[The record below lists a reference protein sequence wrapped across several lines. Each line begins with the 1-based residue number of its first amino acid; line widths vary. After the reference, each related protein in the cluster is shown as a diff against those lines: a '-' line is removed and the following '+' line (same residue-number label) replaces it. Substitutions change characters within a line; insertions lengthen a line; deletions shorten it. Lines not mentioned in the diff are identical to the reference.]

1 VATSVAGRLRQ
12 LSAQLGEIDTV
23 VVRVAGDIVVEQLT
37 RQLAADTGGD
47 QAMSGFRGGRY
58 RLTLQID
65 PLRNPAGVR
74 IRPAAKQ
81 SGMWTI
87 LDSGRSSFD
96 VNARPN
102 RRRKPGTKRRKRSQN
117 TTSRARAMKIGGA
130 WRAGPWSVPGSLGHH
145 TWSKGRDAGI
155 SRAVEAVRLELH
167 KVVNG
172 G

>member
-1 VATSVAGRLRQ
+1 MATSVAARLTQ
-12 LSAQLGEIDTV
+12 LAARLGEIDQV
-23 VVRVAGDIVVEQLT
+23 IVRVAGDIVVEQLT

-47 QAMSGFRGGRY
+47 QALSGFRGGRY

-74 IRPAAKQ
+74 IRPAKKQ

-87 LDSGRSSFD
+87 LDSGRSAFT
-96 VNARPN
+96 VAARG
-102 RRRKPGTKRRKRSQN
+102 RRRHKKGVKKGS
-117 TTSRARAMKIGGA
+117 SRAAGMNVDGA
-130 WRAGPWSVPGSLGHH
+130 WRAGPWGVGGTRGHR

-155 SRAVEAVRLELH
+155 SRAVEAVRLELT

>member
-1 VATSVAGRLRQ
+1 VATSVAARLTQ
-12 LSAQLGEIDTV
+12 LAARLGEIDQV
-23 VVRVAGDIVVEQLT
+23 IVRVAGDIVVEQLT

-47 QAMSGFRGGRY
+47 QALSGFRGGRY

-87 LDSGRSSFD
+87 LDSGHRGGYQ
-96 VNARPN
+96 VAARP
-102 RRRKPGTKRRKRSQN
+102 RRRHKRGVKKGS
-117 TTSRARAMKIGGA
+117 SRAAAMNIGG
-130 WRAGPWSVPGSLGHH
+130 WHAGPFTVKRPSRGHR

-155 SRAVEAVRLELH
+155 SRAVEAVRLELS